1 MSAIVQTVGGIGA
14 AFFQKAAEW
23 AISLQ
28 GNNREMKELGR
39 LFFAHRRFSGSAKLN
54 WEGGSYRYRLSPAD
68 RGSIPAGRVREVWV
82 T

>member
-1 MSAIVQTVGGIGA
+1 MT
-14 AFFQKAAEW
+14 AER

-28 GNNREMKELGR
+28 GNNLRAMKELCR

-68 RGSIPAGRVREVWV
+68 RGIIPVDRVREV
-82 T
+82 